1 MSTVHP
7 TAEVSPSAEI
17 GPGTRIWHQAQ
28 IRERVRIGA
37 NCIVSRG
44 VYIDFDV
51 HVGSN
56 CKIQNGA
63 SLYHGCTIEDGVF
76 VGPGVIF
83 TNDKL
88 PRAIN
93 PDGSL
98 KGTDDWVV
106 GKTVVRRGAS
116 VGTGSIVLPGV
127 TIGTFAMVAAGAV
140 VSKDVP
146 DYGLVLG
153 VPARLIGFVCACGQK
168 LPGFAPADAVV
179 CGQCERRFLISQ
191 GSRGL
196 DCRPC
201 KHCDSCDGPPPA
213 HGSTPK
219 IIP

>member
-1 MSTVHP
+1 MTVHP

-28 IRERVRIGA
+28 VRERARIGA
-37 NCIVSRG
+37 NCIVSKG
-44 VYIDFDV
+44 AYIDFEV
-51 HVGSN
+51 QVGSN

-63 SLYHGCTIEDGVF
+63 FLYHGLTIEDGVF

-127 TIGTFAMVAAGAV
+127 TIGQFAMVAAGAV

-153 VPARLIGFVCACGQK
+153 VPARLIGFVCACAAK
-168 LPGFAPADAVV
+168 LPGFAPADAVA
-179 CGQCERRFLISQ
+179 CGQCARRYRIES
-191 GSRGL
+191 GARGL
-196 DCRPC
+196 TC
-201 KHCDSCDGPPPA
+201 GPL
-213 HGSTPK
+213 
-219 IIP
+219 

>member
-1 MSTVHP
+1 MSVHP
-7 TAEVSPSAEI
+7 TADVSPHAEI
-17 GPGTRIWHQAQ
+17 GAGTRVWHQAQ
-28 IRERVRIGA
+28 IRERARIGA
-37 NCIVSRG
+37 NCIVSKG

-51 HVGSN
+51 QVGSN

-63 SLYHGCTIEDGVF
+63 FLYHGCTIEDGVF

-106 GKTVVRRGAS
+106 GKTLVRHGAS

-127 TIGTFAMVAAGAV
+127 TIGRFAMVAAGAV
-140 VSKDVP
+140 VSRDVP

-153 VPARLIGFVCACGQK
+153 VPARLIGFVCACAEK
-168 LPGFAPADAVV
+168 LGAFAPGEIA
-179 CGQCERRFLISQ
+179 CGRCARRYRISAGAQ
-191 GSRGL
+191 AL
-196 DCRPC
+196 EC
-201 KHCDSCDGPPPA
+201 HA
-213 HGSTPK
+213 L
-219 IIP
+219 

>member
-1 MSTVHP
+1 MRVHP

-17 GPGTRIWHQAQ
+17 GSGTRIWHQAQ
-28 IRERVRIGA
+28 VRERARIGA
-37 NCIVSRG
+37 NCIIGKG
-44 VYIDFDV
+44 VYIDFEV
-51 HVGSN
+51 QVGNN

-63 SLYHGCTIEDGVF
+63 LLYHGCTIEDGVF
-76 VGPGVIF
+76 VGPGVIL

-127 TIGTFAMVAAGAV
+127 TIGAFAMVGAGAV

-168 LPGFAPADAVV
+168 LPGFAPADAVA
-179 CGQCERRFLISQ
+179 CGQCGRRYRIAT
-191 GSRGL
+191 
-196 DCRPC
+196 
-201 KHCDSCDGPPPA
+201 DSA
-213 HGSTPK
+213 SMFML
-219 IIP
+219 